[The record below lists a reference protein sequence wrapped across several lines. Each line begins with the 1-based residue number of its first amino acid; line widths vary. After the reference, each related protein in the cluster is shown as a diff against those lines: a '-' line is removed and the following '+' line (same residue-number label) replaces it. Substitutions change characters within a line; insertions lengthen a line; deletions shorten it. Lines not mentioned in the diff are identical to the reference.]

1 MPRRKVPEGIIEGNV
16 IEQVDVSLASL
27 GTKTGILESVQVA
40 VTRGGK
46 LISTNILGGIAGM
59 VEGEGPFLYGLMNAD
74 YNLAE
79 LEEYLEL
86 SGPLTPND
94 KISQERASR
103 GRFIKRLGVMGPG
116 IAQVSASLINHGMG
130 GLAFAETG
138 ESTGGWEWWFYNL
151 GPAASAGSQIVHLFA
166 DHYVHWNKSG

>member
-1 MPRRKVPEGIIEGNV
+1 MVRKVPANVVEGNV

-27 GTKTGILESVQVA
+27 GTKTGILESVQAA

-46 LISTNILGGIAGM
+46 LISTNIFGGIAGL
-59 VEGEGPFLYGLMNAD
+59 VEGEGPFLFGVMNAD
-74 YNLAE
+74 YTLAE

-94 KISQERASR
+94 KIGVERASR
-103 GRFIKRLGVMGPG
+103 GQFIRRIGVIGPG
-116 IAQVSASLINHGMG
+116 IAQAKVSLPNYSMR

-151 GPAASAGSQIVHLFA
+151 GPAASAGSQIAHLFA